1 MRVERSITMLKAL
14 KDILRTMTR
23 STDAARSEHGLQL
36 AVVALLLE
44 IVRADHAMAQEE
56 LAAVV
61 AAAAAVFGITAEES
75 NALVDVAAPAVE
87 NAVSLYEFTEV
98 LNRELSIS
106 RKKELLRYLWR
117 VAQAD
122 GRIDH
127 FEEYYLRKIAD
138 LLHLSHR
145 DFITA
150 KLAVLEGRQ

>member
-1 MRVERSITMLKAL
+1 MLKAL
-14 KDILRTMTR
+14 KDLMRTL
-23 STDAARSEHGLQL
+23 SQPADAARGEHTLQL

-44 IVRADHAMAQEE
+44 IGRADHSIAQEE

-61 AAAAAVFGITAEES
+61 AAAGAVFDITPEES
-75 NALVDVAAPAVE
+75 NALIDAAAPAVE
-87 NAVSLYEFTEV
+87 NAVSLYEFTDV
-98 LNRELSIS
+98 LNRELSAAS
-106 RKKELLRYLWR
+106 KKKLLRELWR

-145 DFITA
+145 DFIAA
-150 KLAVLEGRQ
+150 KLAVLEGRA

>member
-1 MRVERSITMLKAL
+1 MLKIL
-14 KDILRTMTR
+14 KDLARTLSQATEEGR
-23 STDAARSEHGLQL
+23 DEHTLQL

-44 IVRADHAMAQEE
+44 IGRADHAVTQEE
-56 LAAVV
+56 LAAVL
-61 AAAAAVFGITAEES
+61 AAAAAVFGITPEES
-75 NALVDVAAPAVE
+75 NALVDLAAPAVE

-98 LNRELSIS
+98 LNRELPMG
-106 RKKELLRYLWR
+106 RKKKLLRELWR

-145 DFITA
+145 DFIAA
-150 KLAVLEGRQ
+150 KLAVLEGRG

>member
-1 MRVERSITMLKAL
+1 MLKAL
-14 KDILRTMTR
+14 KDLVRNLSQATTG
-23 STDAARSEHGLQL
+23 ARDEHTLQL

-44 IVRADHAMAQEE
+44 IGRADHAVAQEE

-61 AAAAAVFGITAEES
+61 AAAAAVFGITPEES

-98 LNRELSIS
+98 LNRELPVG
-106 RKKELLRYLWR
+106 RKKDLLRELWR

-145 DFITA
+145 DFIAA
-150 KLAVLEGRQ
+150 KLAVLEGRG

>member
-1 MRVERSITMLKAL
+1 MLKAL
-14 KDILRTMTR
+14 KDLMRTL
-23 STDAARSEHGLQL
+23 SQPADAARGEHTLQL

-44 IVRADHAMAQEE
+44 IGRADHSITQEE

-61 AAAAAVFGITAEES
+61 AAAGAVFDITPEES
-75 NALVDVAAPAVE
+75 NALIDAAAPAVE
-87 NAVSLYEFTEV
+87 NAVSLYEFTDV
-98 LNRELSIS
+98 LNRELSVAS
-106 RKKELLRYLWR
+106 KKKLLRELWR

-145 DFITA
+145 DFIAA
-150 KLAVLEGRQ
+150 KLAVLEGRA

>member
-1 MRVERSITMLKAL
+1 MLKAL
-14 KDILRTMTR
+14 KDLVRTLTR
-23 STDAARSEHGLQL
+23 TGEDAPGEHTLQL

-44 IVRADHAMAQEE
+44 IGRADHAVAQEE

-61 AAAAAVFGITAEES
+61 AAAATVFGITPAES
-75 NALVDVAAPAVE
+75 NALVDAAAPAVE

-98 LNRELSIS
+98 LNRELPVA
-106 RKKELLRYLWR
+106 RKKDLLRELWR

-145 DFITA
+145 DFIAA
-150 KLAVLEGRQ
+150 KLAVLDGRG